1 MIVVCDR
8 DGYLKTYLYFSW
20 GLYYPLFFG
29 DYGDDDRHKTCAVSP
44 SRGIADVM

>member
-29 DYGDDDRHKTCAVSP
+29 DYATETTIVIKSAL
-44 SRGIADVM
+44 